1 MILGWSEAYVS
12 SVLLPTLQNNTCDH
26 LVSKEYTHIAQAVIG
41 RIQWI
46 YFHKDTVLL
55 AKRKLN
61 NMLTVYSWIEIRK
74 LWEGLINFISS
85 EELWIEGLSSTLSL
99 YFSST
104 TEENWPKLAALIRA
118 RQQRSTYTL
127 SMYPNDVAVEHKAQR
142 GKIS

>member
-1 MILGWSEAYVS
+1 
-12 SVLLPTLQNNTCDH
+12 
-26 LVSKEYTHIAQAVIG
+26 
-41 RIQWI
+41 
-46 YFHKDTVLL
+46 
-55 AKRKLN
+55 
-61 NMLTVYSWIEIRK
+61 MLTVYSWIEIRK